1 MTSLAILLAA
11 CLLGPPLAVGLT
23 AIRIPWQVTAAFV
36 SAAGIVVLWRLAQQV
51 RAVDRRRL
59 QWPAIVALLAVLGG
73 ATFYTVRLSGFML
86 DERRADWSVLP
97 ARPFFRAHSC
107 LSAYTEA
114 ARLATTGV
122 NIFETAP
129 YSQPGKPDVPRTIG
143 SFEVDLYL
151 YPPAFLLLPRLA
163 EAGGVDFM
171 TTRRIWFALQS
182 AAMWLAI
189 VVLARWIGGGSGLLV
204 LLLAPIIWLAP
215 TTRVT
220 LQIGNFQTTAFALS
234 LLAMVAFERGRSARG
249 GSLLGFAIVSK
260 IYPGM
265 LGILLAADRRW
276 SGIAWTT
283 AWAGAFALAAFLW
296 LGAAPFVD
304 FVRYQVPRIQSAE
317 AFFWI
322 TQPEMAP
329 INYGIHGLVL
339 KLRALGLPWTGASA
353 ASLAASAYAI
363 GLVAVAAAAAVRL
376 GRARAGQADAE
387 GLRLRQAQVWLALL
401 NLASFRSPFVPDAYA
416 LVGTLWL
423 LTMIAAEGHWR
434 PIERVL
440 LVIAALATTLV
451 LDGGVVTAPVPAWI
465 VIATLLLQLG
475 AIGMNLVVALT
486 PGRGP
491 LRRASAISDARP
503 AGLQPSPVQ
512 S

>member
-1 MTSLAILLAA
+1 MTSLAVLLAV
-11 CLLGPPLAVGLT
+11 CLVGPPLAVGLT
-23 AIRIPWQVTAAFV
+23 AIRIPWQVTAALV
-36 SAAGIVVLWRLAQQV
+36 SAVGIVVLWRLAQQV

-59 QWPAIVALLAVLGG
+59 QWPAIVAMLAVLGG

-122 NIFETAP
+122 NIFEIGP

-143 SFEVDLYL
+143 SFEVDLYQ

-163 EAGGVDFM
+163 EAGGIDFM

-182 AAMWLAI
+182 AALWLAI
-189 VVLARWIGGGSGLLV
+189 VVLARWIGGASGLLV
-204 LLLAPIIWLAP
+204 LLLAPIVWLAP

-234 LLAMVAFERGRSARG
+234 VLAMVAFERGRNGRG
-249 GSLLGFAIVSK
+249 GSLLGFSIVSK

-265 LGILLAADRRW
+265 LGILLAVDRRW
-276 SGIAWTT
+276 SGIVWTA
-283 AWAGAFALAAFLW
+283 AWAAALTLAAFLW

-329 INYGIHGLVL
+329 VNYGIHGLVL
-339 KLRALGLPWTGASA
+339 KLRALGLPGTGASA
-353 ASLAASAYAI
+353 ASLAASAYTI
-363 GLVAVAAAAAVRL
+363 GLVAIAVASAIRL
-376 GRARAGQADAE
+376 GRAPGGATGRRTVPAAPGASLAGPAEPGIVPQPVRPRRIRA
-387 GLRLRQAQVWLALL
+387 RRH
-401 NLASFRSPFVPDAYA
+401 A
-416 LVGTLWL
+416 LVADDGRRGRTL
-423 LTMIAAEGHWR
+423 AA
-434 PIERVL
+434 
-440 LVIAALATTLV
+440 
-451 LDGGVVTAPVPAWI
+451 
-465 VIATLLLQLG
+465 
-475 AIGMNLVVALT
+475 
-486 PGRGP
+486 GRT
-491 LRRASAISDARP
+491 RP
-503 AGLQPSPVQ
+503 ARDRSACDDAGARRRGRHGTRTGVDRGRHARAATGRDRDEPDRGAHARTRPVAPRIRRD
-512 S
+512 